1 MPKATLASHLQ
12 EARGRWAASPSW
24 AKTIALF
31 TLLALVPFVPMFDEP
46 WLRVFFLV
54 GLYVMLGLGLNVVV
68 GFAGLLD
75 LGFVAFF
82 AVGAYTLAILSSAA
96 SPVDI
101 SLDFWVV
108 LPLAVVAGACAGL
121 LLGLPVL
128 PLRGDYL
135 AIVTLGFG
143 EIIRILVV
151 NMDNITGGAQ
161 GISAISTPSVAL
173 RDIDDPTSWYYFI
186 VVAAALVAFVTTR
199 LRDSRVGRAWEA
211 IREDEDVAASMGIN
225 TIKYKLM
232 AFSMGAAIGAFGG
245 ALYASQ
251 FSFVNPSAFT
261 LQVSVNVLALVIIGG
276 MGSTWGIVFGAFILV
291 GLPDILQF
299 RQTEDL
305 LGKLEFLRA
314 GINGAIDGVNALLP
328 WNLGGLPAA
337 ETWGAELADKRFI
350 LYGALLVAIMVLRP
364 AGLFPSKRR
373 EMEFEH
379 PADADVPF
387 PAGAA

>member
-1 MPKATLASHLQ
+1 MPDLTSGGYLAM
-12 EARGRWAASPSW
+12 ARTRWAASPSW
-24 AKTIALF
+24 AKLIVLVVAL
-31 TLLALVPFVPMFDEP
+31 AIVPFMPMFDEP

-75 LGFVAFF
+75 LGYVAFF
-82 AVGAYTLAILSSAA
+82 AVGAYTLAILSSAS
-96 SPVDI
+96 SPVDV
-101 SLDFWVV
+101 SLNFWLV
-108 LPLAVVAGACAGL
+108 LPLAVVIGACAGL

-143 EIIRILVV
+143 EIVRILLV
-151 NMDNITGGAQ
+151 NMDNITAGAQ
-161 GISAISTPSVAL
+161 GISAISTPNVAF
-173 RDIDDPTSWYYFI
+173 RHINDPTAWYYFI
-186 VVAAALVAFVTTR
+186 VIAAILVAFVTTR

-211 IREDEDVAASMGIN
+211 IREDEDVAAGMGIN
-225 TIKYKLM
+225 TVKYKLM
-232 AFSMGAAIGAFGG
+232 AFAIGASIGALGG
-245 ALYASQ
+245 ALYAAQ

-276 MGSTWGIVFGAFILV
+276 MGSTTGIVFGSFILV

-305 LGKLEFLRA
+305 LGNFEFLRN
-314 GINGAIDGVNALLP
+314 GINAALDGMNAILP
-328 WNLGGLPAA
+328 WEIGGLPPADN
-337 ETWGAELADKRFI
+337 WGREIADKRFI
-350 LYGALLVAIMVLRP
+350 IYGALLVAIMILRP

-373 EMEFEH
+373 ELEFEH
-379 PADADVPF
+379 PLDADAPF
-387 PAGAA
+387 PAAVS